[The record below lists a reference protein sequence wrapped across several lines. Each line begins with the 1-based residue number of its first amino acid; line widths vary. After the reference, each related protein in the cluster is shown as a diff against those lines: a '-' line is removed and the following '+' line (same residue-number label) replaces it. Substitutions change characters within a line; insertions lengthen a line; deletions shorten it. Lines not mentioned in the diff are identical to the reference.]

1 MPGPASLI
9 EFRLLVGPNLYFPRP
24 AAKITLDIGP
34 LLGVPTERARAI
46 GAAFGLSGSRPGA
59 PGSGFRQRFVARAV
73 AHLVRRLARASGTT
87 KLAVRSRPGSALNEL
102 VVAFPWRHAGRA
114 EALGTALAEIL
125 DAAAAGPELIAPAL
139 ARTDEELPN
148 APRGESPQL
157 LRPKIPVIAV
167 TGTNGKTT
175 TSRMLGFIAQHAGL
189 SVGWSSTDGV
199 YINGELVE
207 AGDYSGPSGASQV
220 LKHPGVQLA
229 VTETARGGILRRG
242 VGVAYNDVSVVT
254 NISADHLGLGGIDTL
269 DQLAEVKAVITKI
282 TKPHGW
288 CVLNADDPRTFAMR
302 QGTKARIWVFTRHP
316 DSPNGRTVLDEGGR
330 VTTVLDD
337 WVCVLEAG
345 RDPLPVVDVAEVPM
359 TLAGLSEVNVE
370 NVLAVTSASLALGF
384 SVDQVSA
391 GLRAFLPGENNPGRM
406 NIWTLPVLDSAGPSE
421 PTESPEPSAPAAPH
435 GTISVVIDLAHN
447 EAGLAA
453 LLKIARGIM
462 PPGRRLLLGVGAA
475 GDRGDDVFVRL
486 GEMAGLNADLVE
498 LMHKD
503 GYFRGRQPAEMA
515 ALWRAGAAA
524 AGVEICAEHDS
535 EVPGLAS
542 LVGQA
547 EAGDVVAMMAHQDR
561 AEIDAWLAEHGGTRD
576 DAEAIRAKVAAAG
589 PGGSGGRG

>member
-1 MPGPASLI
+1 MPDPASLI

-46 GAAFGLSGSRPGA
+46 GAEFGLSGSRPGA

-73 AHLVRRLARASGTT
+73 AHLVRRLARAGGTT
-87 KLAVRSRPGSALNEL
+87 KLAVRSRPGSELNEL

-125 DAAAAGPELIAPAL
+125 DAAAAGAELIATAL
-139 ARTDEELPN
+139 ARADEELPN

-157 LRPKIPVIAV
+157 LRPKIPVVAV

-207 AGDYSGPSGASQV
+207 AGDYSGPSGAGQV

-282 TKPHGW
+282 TKPRGW

-302 QGTKARIWVFTRHP
+302 QGTKAQIWVFTRHP

-384 SVDQVSA
+384 SVDQVGA

-406 NIWTLPVLDSAGPSE
+406 NIWTLPASA
-421 PTESPEPSAPAAPH
+421 EPS
-435 GTISVVIDLAHN
+435 GSISVVIDLAHN

-453 LLKIARGIM
+453 LLGIARGIM
-462 PPGRRLLLGVGAA
+462 PTGGRLLLGVGAA

-486 GEMAGLNADLVE
+486 GEMAGLNADVVE

-503 GYFRGRQPAEMA
+503 SYFRGRDPAEMA

-524 AGVEICAEHDS
+524 AGVEIRTEHDS

-542 LVGQA
+542 LVARAGP
-547 EAGDVVAMMAHQDR
+547 GDVVAMMAHQDR
-561 AEIDAWLAEHGGTRD
+561 AEIDAWLAEHGGIRD
-576 DAEAIRAKVAAAG
+576 DPATLKAKVAAA
-589 PGGSGGRG
+589 RTKD